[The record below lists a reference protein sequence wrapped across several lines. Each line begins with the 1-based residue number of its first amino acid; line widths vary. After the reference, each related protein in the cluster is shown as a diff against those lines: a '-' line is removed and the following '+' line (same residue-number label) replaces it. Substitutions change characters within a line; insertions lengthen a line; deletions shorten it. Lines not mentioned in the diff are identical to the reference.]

1 MKAVAFIEITL
12 IRLKARKQ
20 AISHLDSKRR
30 FMTAR
35 VRWRAVAFIEITL
48 IRLKARKQAIS
59 HQSSKRRFATA
70 RVRGMAVD
78 FSEATFYPLLVKTSY
93 KNILPS
99 SILKISMRDCLYV
112 RVQSSADSIFS

>member
-12 IRLKARKQ
+12 NRLKARKQ

-35 VRWRAVAFIEITL
+35 VRWRAV
-48 IRLKARKQAIS
+48 
-59 HQSSKRRFATA
+59 
-70 RVRGMAVD
+70 D
-78 FSEATFYPLLVKTSY
+78 FSETTFYPLLVKTSY

-99 SILKISMRDCLYV
+99 SILKISMRDCLYA
-112 RVQSSADSIFS
+112 RVQRVQTVYLAKNELV

>member
-1 MKAVAFIEITL
+1 
-12 IRLKARKQ
+12 
-20 AISHLDSKRR
+20 
-30 FMTAR
+30 MTAR

-59 HQSSKRRFATA
+59 HQSSKRRLATA

-78 FSEATFYPLLVKTSY
+78 FSETTFYPLLVKTSY

>member
-1 MKAVAFIEITL
+1 M
-12 IRLKARKQ
+12 
-20 AISHLDSKRR
+20 RR
-30 FMTAR
+30 FTTAR
-35 VRWRAVAFIEITL
+35 VRWRAVDFIEITL
-48 IRLKARKQAIS
+48 NRLKARKQAIS
-59 HQSSKRRFATA
+59 HQSSKQRFATA

-78 FSEATFYPLLVKTSY
+78 FSETTFYPLLVKTSY